1 MAYAREIQS
10 SGTSRPSDGGALLT
24 VLGATEAEDRVYR
37 FMAALE
43 SATCPEISGA
53 TGLTEAQTRT
63 ALADLAQRDL
73 VSRTSDEPS
82 RYVASSPG
90 AVEAMISN
98 RLVELRKAQ
107 EALDSLADRRRT
119 GRLAVEAAGA
129 FEIIDGQQALR
140 HHALHLIRTARSEVL
155 DMVKP
160 PVVAVQTSEQV
171 LPPRS
176 TCKRA
181 IFETGALE
189 APGALDAIRSGLRGT
204 DEIRVHPKLPLKMLA
219 ADRAVALVLVS
230 QQDARPVGLL
240 IYQSALL
247 DALLAL
253 FDYVWD
259 SAIRLDLVN
268 GRAHAT
274 DSALS
279 PEDRQLLSLLL
290 AGLTDEAIAT
300 HFRVSV
306 RTVQRKVH
314 ALMDVANVRTRM
326 QLGWEAAR
334 QDWLS
339 PEGRAIGSRQ

>member
-1 MAYAREIQS
+1 
-10 SGTSRPSDGGALLT
+10 
-24 VLGATEAEDRVYR
+24 
-37 FMAALE
+37 
-43 SATCPEISGA
+43 
-53 TGLTEAQTRT
+53 
-63 ALADLAQRDL
+63 
-73 VSRTSDEPS
+73 
-82 RYVASSPG
+82 
-90 AVEAMISN
+90 MISN

-107 EALDSLADRRRT
+107 ATLDSLADRRRT
-119 GRLAVEAAGA
+119 GRLAVEASGA
-129 FEIIDGQQALR
+129 FEIIHGQQALR

-176 TCKRA
+176 TQNRA
-181 IFETGALE
+181 IFETEALE
-189 APGALDAIRSGLRGT
+189 APGALDAIRSGLRGN
-204 DEIRVHPKLPLKMLA
+204 DQIRVHPKLPLKMLA
-219 ADRAVALVLVS
+219 ADRTVALVPVS
-230 QQDARPVGLL
+230 QQDTRPVGLL

-268 GRAHAT
+268 GRAHAA
-274 DSALS
+274 DSTLS

-314 ALMDVANVRTRM
+314 ALMDLANVRTRM
-326 QLGWEAAR
+326 QLAWEAAR